1 MKSIAKKLL
10 SFAVC
15 VALLMGM
22 TGILNFGVLAE
33 GELTV
38 SLAASKNS
46 DGNVE
51 LTVSLENNDEAT
63 VNLEAKIQYDKGKLA
78 FLQAETL
85 TGNGDDTFNKN
96 GSEYVVLAVEGF
108 TGNGSLAKAV
118 FKIKDG
124 AEGEAKFV
132 YSSLKANDGITVTGS
147 TTSINIEKKAET
159 KIELDKTNFEIAV
172 GENGKITAT
181 VTPDGTEITWSSSN
195 VDVATVD
202 NSGNVT
208 GVGAGETVITAKAA
222 DGIEAN
228 CNVKVTAQPTE
239 PKTIEIGDISVTE
252 NEEKSLNYTLPD
264 GVTGTVKF
272 TSDNEKIATVDA
284 DGKVKGVSAG
294 ETNITV
300 ECGEYKGTCKVTVT
314 AAIVELKGIK
324 LNYDT
329 LTLDSGE
336 RQNLKVSATPV
347 GATIDESKLKWSSSK
362 TNIATISDEGRV
374 RAKTGVNGTT
384 VITVKY
390 GEFEA
395 KCEVTVVYIPA
406 TSVTL
411 EKEECE
417 IEIGD
422 TSTIK
427 ATVEPS
433 DSHDIPEYSSSDE
446 KVATVSSKGKVTA
459 VGAGEATIT
468 ITVGKITAEYKVKV
482 IMPVADERLE
492 AVTISDENLELKVG
506 EQYKLTYT
514 TVPETIENFELTPKW
529 SSGNDEIAEVDAE
542 GNVTAK
548 KAGMTTITLWLGTKK
563 SECTVKVN
571 DNTETTTVPDGA
583 VTNVPTQTT
592 DNVLDTQTQ
601 AVSEPSNSNGI
612 FKVILVAMIILI
624 VMFIALTVLYFV
636 QKKRAADYEDDDD
649 DYYDDDDDD
658 DDI

>member
-1 MKSIAKKLL
+1 MKSIVKKLL
-10 SFAVC
+10 SLAVC
-15 VALLMGM
+15 VALL
-22 TGILNFGVLAE
+22 TGILNFGILAE

-38 SLAASKNS
+38 SLSARKND

-51 LTVSLENNDEAT
+51 LTVSLENNNDAT
-63 VNLEAKIQYDKGKLA
+63 VNLEAKIQYDKAKLT
-78 FLQAETL
+78 LSQAEAL
-85 TGNGDDTFNKN
+85 TGNGDDTFNKS
-96 GSEYVVLAVEGF
+96 GSEYVALTVEGF
-108 TGNGSLAKAV
+108 AGNGTLAKAV
-118 FKIKDG
+118 FKIKDDV
-124 AEGEAKFV
+124 EGEAKFV
-132 YSSLKANDGITVTGS
+132 FSSLKANDGITVTGS
-147 TTSINIEKKAET
+147 PASINIEKKAET
-159 KIELDKTNFEIAV
+159 KIELDKTDLEIKV

-181 VTPDGTEITWSSSN
+181 VTPDGTEITWSSSAT
-195 VDVATVD
+195 DVATVD
-202 NSGNVT
+202 DSGNVT
-208 GVGAGETVITAKAA
+208 GIGAGEAVITAKAA
-222 DGIEAN
+222 DGTEAK

-239 PKTIEIGDISVTE
+239 PKTIEVDDISVTVD
-252 NEEKSLNYTLPD
+252 EEKSLNYTLPE
-264 GVTGTVKF
+264 GVTGDVKF
-272 TSDNEKIATVDA
+272 TSDDEKIAKVDS

-314 AAIVELKGIK
+314 AASVELKGIK
-324 LNYDT
+324 LDYST
-329 LTLDSGE
+329 LTLESGE
-336 RQNLKVSATPV
+336 RQNLKVSAEPA

-362 TNIATISDEGRV
+362 TDIATVSDEGRV
-374 RAKTGVNGTT
+374 RAKTKVSGKT

-395 KCEVTVVYIPA
+395 KCEVEVVYIPA
-406 TSVTL
+406 TGVTL

-422 TSTIK
+422 TSIIK
-427 ATVEPS
+427 ATVTPS

-459 VGAGEATIT
+459 VSEGEATIT
-468 ITVGKITAEYKVKV
+468 VTVGKFTFEYKVKV
-482 IMPVADERLE
+482 VTPAADERLE
-492 AVTISDENLELKVG
+492 GVTISDENLELKVG

-529 SSGNDEIAEVDAE
+529 SSGNDEIVEVDAE

-571 DNTETTTVPDGA
+571 DNDAVTTATPDT
-583 VTNVPTQTT
+583 VTNVPTTTT
-592 DNVLDTQTQ
+592 DDGLDTQTQ
-601 AVSEPSNSNGI
+601 AVAEPSGSNGI
-612 FKVILVAMIILI
+612 FKVILVAIIILV